1 MNTTPMNI
9 TLKAI
14 QAAAAK
20 IEGRV
25 LKTPFLP
32 SMKLSEITGADVW
45 LKLEN
50 LQHTG
55 AFKVRGALVKLLS
68 LTDDERKAGVIAASA
83 GNHAQGVG
91 YFSRQ
96 LGIPATI
103 VMPKGTPFTK
113 IARTEAL
120 GAKVVL
126 HGDGFM
132 QARDHAL
139 ELSETHGYAFVHPYD
154 DPDVIA
160 GQGTVALEML
170 EDKPDLDAMIVSI
183 GGGGLISGM
192 GTAAKALKP
201 EIEVFG
207 VQAALYPS
215 MYDAYHQVV
224 TEFTGDQTIADGI
237 AVKEPSANTH
247 AVIERVVDDVFLA
260 GELEIEQAIQN
271 YLELQRIIA
280 EGAGAAP
287 LAALLK
293 NRDAFHGKSV
303 GLVVS
308 GGNIDPRMLSSILM
322 RGLAR
327 EGRLASLRIN
337 IPDMPGVLAIISKI
351 IGDSGAN
358 IIEVHHQ
365 RLFSDVALKQTQIDV
380 AVETID
386 REHVQKLVDK
396 LCEAGFDTR
405 VLSAQAVPGEG

>member
-1 MNTTPMNI
+1 M
-9 TLKAI
+9 
-14 QAAAAK
+14 Q
-20 IEGRV
+20 
-25 LKTPFLP
+25 
-32 SMKLSEITGADVW
+32 SMKLSEISGADVW
-45 LKLEN
+45 IKLEN

-68 LTDDERKAGVIAASA
+68 LSDAERKAGVIAASA

-91 YFSRQ
+91 YFAHQ
-96 LGIPATI
+96 LDTPATI
-103 VMPKGTPFTK
+103 VMPKNTPFTK

-126 HGDGFM
+126 HGDGFIE
-132 QARDHAL
+132 ARDHAL
-139 ELSETHGYAFVHPYD
+139 ELSTKHGFAFVHPYD
-154 DPDVIA
+154 DEQVIA

-192 GTAAKALKP
+192 ATAAKALKP
-201 EIEVFG
+201 EIEIHG

-215 MYDAYHQVV
+215 MYDAYHQVL
-224 TEFTGDQTIADGI
+224 TDFTGDQTIADGI

-247 AVIERVVDDVFLA
+247 AIIERLVDDVLLV
-260 GELEIEQAIQN
+260 GEIEIEQAIQD
-271 YLELQRIIA
+271 YLEMQRVIA

-287 LAALLK
+287 LAALMK
-293 NRDAFHGKSV
+293 HKDVFKGKCV
-303 GLVVS
+303 GLVLS
-308 GGNIDPRMLSSILM
+308 GGNIDSRMLSSILM

-337 IPDMPGVLAIISKI
+337 IPDMPGVLAIISTI

-386 REHVQKLVDK
+386 RKHVQSIVDN
-396 LCEAGFDTR
+396 LCDAGFDTR
-405 VLSAQAVPGEG
+405 IMSATP

>member
-1 MNTTPMNI
+1 MNV
-9 TLKAI
+9 TLEDIKS
-14 QAAAAK
+14 AAAL

-25 LKTPFLP
+25 LRTPFIP
-32 SMKLSEITGADVW
+32 SMKLSELTGVDVW

-68 LTDDERKAGVIAASA
+68 LRDDERQAGVIAASA

-91 YFSRQ
+91 YYARE
-96 LGIPATI
+96 LGIPAII
-103 VMPKGTPFTK
+103 VMPKNTPFTK
-113 IARTEAL
+113 ISRTEAL

-126 HGDGFM
+126 HGDGFI
-132 QARDHAL
+132 QARDHAF
-139 ELSETHGYAFVHPYD
+139 ELSQKEGYAFVHPYD
-154 DPDVIA
+154 DERIIA
-160 GQGTVALEML
+160 GQGTVGLEML

-183 GGGGLISGM
+183 GGGGLISGV
-192 GTAAKALKP
+192 GTAAKAIKP
-201 EIEVFG
+201 DIEVHG
-207 VQAALYPS
+207 VQAALFPS

-224 TEFTGDQTIADGI
+224 TEFSGDLTIADGI

-247 AVIERVVDDVFLA
+247 AIIDAVVDDIFLV
-260 GELEIEQAIQN
+260 GEIELEQAIQD
-271 YLELQRIIA
+271 YVESQRIIA

-287 LAALLK
+287 LAALMMHK
-293 NRDAFHGKSV
+293 DKFQGKSV

-308 GGNIDPRMLSSILM
+308 GGNIDSRMLSSILM

-337 IPDMPGVLAIISKI
+337 IPDMPGVLGIISKI
-351 IGDSGAN
+351 IGDTGSN

-386 REHVQKLVDK
+386 RKHVKALVNT
-396 LCEAGFDTR
+396 LCDAGFDTR
-405 VLSAQAVPGEG
+405 VLSASAVDEDA

>member
-1 MNTTPMNI
+1 MNV
-9 TLKAI
+9 TLEDIKS
-14 QAAAAK
+14 AAAL

-25 LKTPFLP
+25 LRTPFIP
-32 SMKLSEITGADVW
+32 SMKLSELTGADVW

-68 LTDDERKAGVIAASA
+68 LRDDEREAGVIAASA

-91 YFSRQ
+91 YFARQ

-103 VMPKGTPFTK
+103 VMPKNTPFTK
-113 IARTEAL
+113 ISRTEAL

-126 HGDGFM
+126 HGDGFI
-132 QARDHAL
+132 QARDHAI
-139 ELSETHGYAFVHPYD
+139 ELSEKHGYAFVHPYD
-154 DPDVIA
+154 DERIIA
-160 GQGTVALEML
+160 GQGTVGLEML

-183 GGGGLISGM
+183 GGGGLISGV
-192 GTAAKALKP
+192 GTAAKAMKP
-201 EIEVFG
+201 ELELYG
-207 VQAALYPS
+207 VQAALFPS

-224 TEFTGDQTIADGI
+224 TDFSGDQTIADGI

-247 AVIERVVDDVFLA
+247 AIIDAVVDDVFLV
-260 GELEIEQAIQN
+260 GEIELEQAIQD
-271 YLELQRIIA
+271 YLESQRIIA

-287 LAALLK
+287 LAALMK
-293 NRDAFHGKSV
+293 HKDKFQGKSV

-308 GGNIDPRMLSSILM
+308 GGNIDSRMLSSILM

-351 IGDSGAN
+351 IGDSGSN

-365 RLFSDVALKQTQIDV
+365 RIFSDVALKQTQIDV

-386 REHVQKLVDK
+386 RKHVKALVNT
-396 LCEAGFDTR
+396 LCDAGFDTR
-405 VLSAQAVPGEG
+405 VLSTTAVDEDA

>member
-1 MNTTPMNI
+1 MNI
-9 TLKAI
+9 TL
-14 QAAAAK
+14 QDVQNAAK
-20 IEGRV
+20 LVEDRV
-25 LKTPFLP
+25 LRTPFIP
-32 SMKLSEITGADVW
+32 SMKLSELSGAQVW

-68 LTDDERKAGVIAASA
+68 LSDVERKAGVIAASA

-91 YFSRQ
+91 YFAHQ
-96 LGIPATI
+96 LGTPATI
-103 VMPKGTPFTK
+103 VMPKNTPFTK

-126 HGDGFM
+126 HGDGFIE
-132 QARDHAL
+132 ARDHAL
-139 ELSETHGYAFVHPYD
+139 DLSAKHGYAFVHPYD
-154 DPDVIA
+154 DAQVIA

-183 GGGGLISGM
+183 GGGGLISGI
-192 GTAAKALKP
+192 GIAAKALKP
-201 EIEVFG
+201 EIEIHG
-207 VQAALYPS
+207 VQASLYPS
-215 MYDAYHQVV
+215 MYDAYHQVL
-224 TEFTGDQTIADGI
+224 TDYTGDQTIADGI

-247 AVIERVVDDVFLA
+247 AIIDRVVDDVFLV
-260 GELEIEQAIQN
+260 GEIEIEQAIQD
-271 YLELQRIIA
+271 YLEMQRVIA

-287 LAALLK
+287 LAALMNNK
-293 NRDAFHGKSV
+293 DAFKGKSV
-303 GLVVS
+303 GLVLS
-308 GGNIDPRMLSSILM
+308 GGNIDSRMLSSILM

-337 IPDMPGVLAIISKI
+337 IPDMPGVLAIISTI

-386 REHVQKLVDK
+386 RKHVQNIVHK
-396 LCEAGFDTR
+396 LCDAGFDTR
-405 VLSAQAVPGEG
+405 IMSATA

>member
-1 MNTTPMNI
+1 MQVTFEDV
-9 TLKAI
+9 
-14 QAAAAK
+14 QEAAK
-20 IEGRV
+20 LIEGRV
-25 LKTPFLP
+25 LRTPFIP

-68 LTDDERKAGVIAASA
+68 LTEDERKAGVVAASA

-91 YFSRQ
+91 YFARQ
-96 LGIPATI
+96 LDIPATI
-103 VMPKGTPFTK
+103 VMPKSTPFTK
-113 IARTEAL
+113 ISRTEAL

-139 ELSETHGYAFVHPYD
+139 ELSARDGLLFVHPYD
-154 DPDVIA
+154 DEHVIA
-160 GQGTVALEML
+160 GQGTVGIEML

-183 GGGGLISGM
+183 GGGGLISGI
-192 GTAAKALKP
+192 GTAAKAMKP
-201 EIEVFG
+201 GIEIHG
-207 VQAALYPS
+207 VQASLYPS
-215 MYDAYHQVV
+215 MYDAYHQIV
-224 TEFTGDQTIADGI
+224 TDFSGDQTIADGI

-247 AVIERVVDDVFLA
+247 AIIDKVVDDVFLA
-260 GELEIEQAIQN
+260 GEIEIEGAIQT

-287 LAALLK
+287 LAALLQHK
-293 NRDAFHGKSV
+293 EAFQGKSV

-308 GGNIDPRMLSSILM
+308 GGNIDSRMLSSILM

-337 IPDMPGVLAIISKI
+337 IPDIPGVLAIISKI
-351 IGDSGAN
+351 IGDSGSN

-386 REHVQKLVDK
+386 RKHVQNLVDT
-396 LCEAGFDTR
+396 LCDAGFDTR
-405 VLSAQAVPGEG
+405 IMSTAMTED

>member
-1 MNTTPMNI
+1 MNI
-9 TLKAI
+9 TLQDVKN
-14 QAAAAK
+14 AAK
-20 IEGRV
+20 LVEGHV
-25 LKTPFLP
+25 LRTPFIP
-32 SMKLSEITGADVW
+32 SMKLSELSGAQVW

-68 LTDDERKAGVIAASA
+68 LSDVERKAGVIAASA

-91 YFSRQ
+91 YFAHQ
-96 LGIPATI
+96 LSTPATI
-103 VMPKGTPFTK
+103 VMPKNTPFTK

-126 HGDGFM
+126 HGDGFIE
-132 QARDHAL
+132 ARDHAL
-139 ELSETHGYAFVHPYD
+139 DLSAKHGYAFIHPYD
-154 DPDVIA
+154 DEHVIA

-170 EDKPDLDAMIVSI
+170 EDKPDLDAMIVAI

-192 GTAAKALKP
+192 GIAAKALKP
-201 EIEVFG
+201 EIEIHG
-207 VQAALYPS
+207 VQASLYPS
-215 MYDAYHQVV
+215 MYDAYHQVL
-224 TEFTGDQTIADGI
+224 TDYTGDQTIADGI

-247 AVIERVVDDVFLA
+247 AIIDRVVDDVFLV
-260 GELEIEQAIQN
+260 GEIEIEQAIQD
-271 YLELQRIIA
+271 YLEMQRVIA

-287 LAALLK
+287 LAALMK
-293 NRDAFHGKSV
+293 NKDAFKGKSV
-303 GLVVS
+303 GLVLS
-308 GGNIDPRMLSSILM
+308 GGNIDSRMLSSILM

-337 IPDMPGVLAIISKI
+337 IPDMPGVLAIISTI

-386 REHVQKLVDK
+386 RKHVQNIVHK
-396 LCEAGFDTR
+396 LCDAGFDTR
-405 VLSAQAVPGEG
+405 IMSGTA

>member
-1 MNTTPMNI
+1 MNI
-9 TLKAI
+9 TLEDV
-14 QAAAAK
+14 QNAAK
-20 IEGRV
+20 LIEDRV
-25 LKTPFLP
+25 LHTPLIP

-68 LTDDERKAGVIAASA
+68 LSDAERQAGVIAASA

-113 IARTEAL
+113 ISRTEAL

-132 QARDHAL
+132 QARDHAI
-139 ELSETHGYAFVHPYD
+139 ELSEKHGYAFVHPYD

-160 GQGTVALEML
+160 GQGTVAIEML
-170 EDKPDLDAMIVSI
+170 DDKPDLDAMIVSI

-207 VQAALYPS
+207 VQAALFPS
-215 MYDAYHQVV
+215 MYDAYHQTV

-247 AVIERVVDDVFLA
+247 AIIERVVDDVFLA
-260 GELEIEQAIQN
+260 GELEIEQAIQY

-287 LAALLK
+287 LAALIK
-293 NRDAFHGKSV
+293 HKDYFQGKSV

-386 REHVQKLVDK
+386 SKHVQNLVDK
-396 LCEAGFDTR
+396 LCDAGFDTR
-405 VLSAQAVPGEG
+405 VMSATAP